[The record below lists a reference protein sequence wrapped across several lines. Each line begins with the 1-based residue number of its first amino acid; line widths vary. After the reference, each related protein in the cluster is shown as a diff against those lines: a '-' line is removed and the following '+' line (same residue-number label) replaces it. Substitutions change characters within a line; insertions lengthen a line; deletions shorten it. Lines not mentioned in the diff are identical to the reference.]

1 MLENLWRTIIVFRL
15 ARFRV
20 VLCMMSERRTKMVAV
35 VEDDESYRVALQRL
49 LRSAGFSVLA
59 FASAEDFLN
68 SGQQR
73 ETGCLIADI
82 RMSGMSVLHL
92 QARLNSEQCP
102 IPTIFIT
109 AHGEEKMRLQAMR
122 GGAVKFLAKPFDGA
136 ILIEAVRVALDSG
149 I

>member
-1 MLENLWRTIIVFRL
+1 MI
-15 ARFRV
+15 
-20 VLCMMSERRTKMVAV
+20 SERRAKMVAV

-49 LRSAGFSVLA
+49 LKSAGLPVLA

-73 ETGCLIADI
+73 ETGCLISDI
-82 RMSGMSVLHL
+82 RMPGMSGLDL
-92 QARLNSEQCP
+92 QARLNTEQCP

-109 AHGEEKMRLQAMR
+109 AHGDEKMRLQAMR

-136 ILIEAVRVALDSG
+136 ILLEAVRVALDNG
-149 I
+149 M

>member
-1 MLENLWRTIIVFRL
+1 MANK
-15 ARFRV
+15 
-20 VLCMMSERRTKMVAV
+20 RRAKMVAV

-49 LRSAGFSVLA
+49 LKSAGLSVLA

-68 SGQQR
+68 SGQRQ
-73 ETGCLIADI
+73 EIGCLIADI
-82 RMSGMSVLHL
+82 RMPGMSGLDL

-102 IPTIFIT
+102 VPTIFIT
-109 AHGEEKMRLQAMR
+109 AHGDEKMRMQAMR

-136 ILIEAVRVALDSG
+136 ILIEAARVALEGG